1 MEKALFGAGCF
12 WGVEEKFR
20 KLPGVK
26 KTEVGYCGGITKNPT
41 YESVCKGNTNHAEVV
56 LIHFDRNE
64 ISFETLLEHFWVW
77 HDPST
82 LNRQGPDI
90 GTQYRSA
97 IFYFDESQKDAARI
111 SMDLFSQKNN
121 IKIVTEITAAKE
133 FYIAEEYHQKYI
145 LKTGLHCA
153 I

>member
-20 KLPGVK
+20 KIHGVT
-26 KTEVGYCGGITKNPT
+26 KTEVGYSGGNTPNPN
-41 YESVCKGNTNHAEVV
+41 YESVCLGNTNHVEVV
-56 LIHFDRNE
+56 LIEYDENKVTFDE
-64 ISFETLLEHFWVW
+64 LLHNFWDC
-77 HDPST
+77 HDPTT
-82 LNRQGPDI
+82 LNRQGPDV

-97 IFYFDESQKDAARI
+97 IFYFNETQKEI
-111 SMDLFSQKNN
+111 SNSSKTKYSKENN
-121 IKIVTEITAAKE
+121 INIVTEITQAGDYFK
-133 FYIAEEYHQKYI
+133 AEEYHQKYI